1 MDYNAFSHGQ
11 LQSKIWLCDS
21 LEPYIPDRAIVAI
34 LGSWYNVLGFM
45 MLTRNRNKYQSI
57 LGIDIDSSA
66 IDIATQINAG
76 WMIGDRP
83 KMNNIVADACSYN
96 YQGFTTVINCSPE
109 HMPNDR
115 WFDNIN
121 SGTLVCIQTSNI
133 DKNDDVWKVTNP
145 ITTMEQLVKKY
156 PLSHYI
162 MQDTQDITYSDW
174 GYKRFMLI
182 GVK

>member
-1 MDYNAFSHGQ
+1 MNYHAFSHGQ
-11 LQSKIWLCDS
+11 TQSKIWLCES
-21 LEPYIPDRAIVAI
+21 LEPYIPDQAIVAI

-57 LGIDIDSSA
+57 LGIDIDSEA
-66 IDIATQINAG
+66 IDVATELNAG

-83 KMNNIVADACSYN
+83 KMNNIVADANSYN
-96 YQGFTTVINCSPE
+96 YQGFTVVINCSPE
-109 HMPNDR
+109 HMENNQ

-121 SGTLVCIQTSNI
+121 SGALVCIQTSNI
-133 DKNDDVWKVTNP
+133 DKNDDIWKVVNP
-145 ITTMEQLVKKY
+145 TRSMEELTKKY
-156 PLSHYI
+156 PLSHTI
-162 MQDTQDITYSDW
+162 LQDTQDITYSDW